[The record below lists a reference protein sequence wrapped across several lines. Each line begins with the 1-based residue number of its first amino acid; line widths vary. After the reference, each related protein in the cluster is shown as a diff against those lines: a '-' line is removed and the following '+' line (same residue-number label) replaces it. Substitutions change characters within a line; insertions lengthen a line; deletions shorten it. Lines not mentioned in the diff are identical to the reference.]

1 VVQSVDVLVKF
12 LSCSSKS
19 FAKIPGLFVF
29 YGSYMFIYVHIC
41 SYMFIYVHIRSY
53 TFIYV
58 HNYTLSSHHHLTSVS
73 SRLSSPKK
81 GVKYVVFLG
90 NNGICCCCCSSP
102 FWLSPS
108 STQSNQISI
117 CCSSSFEKHS
127 PKQNP
132 SYSNFS
138 SLAKGPKKIA
148 AENPGAVWDPQH
160 LGPRV
165 KLGLKS
171 RLTPGFLSRLE
182 HIITCHICMYI
193 YIYIW

>member
-1 VVQSVDVLVKF
+1 
-12 LSCSSKS
+12 
-19 FAKIPGLFVF
+19 
-29 YGSYMFIYVHIC
+29 MFIYVHIC

-73 SRLSSPKK
+73 SRLSSPEK

-138 SLAKGPKKIA
+138 SLAKGPKKLLLKTLALSGIPSILAPLPRIFVA
-148 AENPGAVWDPQH
+148 AGTYNYMPYLYV
-160 LGPRV
+160 
-165 KLGLKS
+165 
-171 RLTPGFLSRLE
+171 
-182 HIITCHICMYI
+182 HIYICMSNVGMSECTVISNRSYTGHT
-193 YIYIW
+193 